1 MKNETTTTQPPKKK
15 MARAPKVSRAKRG
28 KVMVRGGKK
37 AAASLQEF
45 SVKQFCARYR
55 LIRPDLTRLTGYSQR
70 SVDQWATGDAPSTP
84 ARKQLREVV
93 RLLDGLS
100 EIMEPDSIGAWLKEP
115 NDAFD
120 GSTPLQVIERGESD
134 RLWRMIYQIQT
145 GEPL

>member
-1 MKNETTTTQPPKKK
+1 
-15 MARAPKVSRAKRG
+15 
-28 KVMVRGGKK
+28 
-37 AAASLQEF
+37 
-45 SVKQFCARYR
+45 
-55 LIRPDLTRLTGYSQR
+55 
-70 SVDQWATGDAPSTP
+70 
-84 ARKQLREVV
+84 
-93 RLLDGLS
+93 LDGLS